1 MDALREKVEKIEKM
15 VATLYEERE
24 NHANTLTAEKTMD
37 VTGRVTIPKA
47 FRTALGIENETAE
60 VTMELS
66 GDEIILKL
74 KED

>member
-1 MDALREKVEKIEKM
+1 MDALRAKVEKIEKM

-24 NHANTLTAEKTMD
+24 THTNTLTAEKTMD